1 MARVTPQD
9 YADKLI
15 RRGQAAA
22 QDYTKGINAVTVS
35 PTGEAAKKL
44 DKAAMNFAEAV
55 SSGRMARRLNEVT
68 LESWKKSAAE
78 KGSSRYGPGLAAA
91 GTGQRPY
98 GAVPEAA
105 PPGRQAHGAHRRH
118 DLVGPQARRRVH
130 RDHGQAQHGHAVC
143 PQLVRGVAPEAPPGA
158 DGSRLGLDLGG
169 IRLDMWIWLFHGQ
182 RSRMRGSITEY
193 RMSVARMPAV

>member
-35 PTGEAAKKL
+35 PTAEAAKKL

-91 GTGQRPY
+91 RDKMVSFATAFLPFQDAIVAKAKTMPDFSLQDQIAK
-98 GAVPEAA
+98 AVFVMTETAKY
-105 PPGRQAHGAHRRH
+105 RDRR
-118 DLVGPQARRRVH
+118 
-130 RDHGQAQHGHAVC
+130 
-143 PQLVRGVAPEAPPGA
+143 
-158 DGSRLGLDLGG
+158 
-169 IRLDMWIWLFHGQ
+169 
-182 RSRMRGSITEY
+182 
-193 RMSVARMPAV
+193 